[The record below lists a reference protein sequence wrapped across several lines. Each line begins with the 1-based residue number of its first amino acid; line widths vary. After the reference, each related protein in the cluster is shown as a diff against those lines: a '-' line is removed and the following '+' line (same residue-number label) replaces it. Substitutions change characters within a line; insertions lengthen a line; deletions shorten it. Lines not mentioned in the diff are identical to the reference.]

1 MKTISDIPR
10 SLNKENI
17 NEAIEA
23 YKVLLKDIPLK
34 IEETNLLALL
44 TRLKRGE
51 IGSGPWKNVSIFEA
65 ANRIMTDLV
74 ILFGVKK
81 IIDGEFPE
89 LKAFTHF
96 DIELGNENKNDHDI
110 ISRANGKVLIGEAF
124 NVAPSFFNVKKS
136 KSVKKLLTNKLTADH
151 LILLCNADS
160 HERTR
165 LDNNIEII
173 KVDIVL

>member
-10 SLNKENI
+10 NLNKDNI
-17 NEAIEA
+17 NETIEA
-23 YKVLLKDIPLK
+23 YKLLLADIPLK
-34 IEETNLLALL
+34 IEESNLLALL
-44 TRLKRGE
+44 NRLKRGQ

-81 IIDGEFPE
+81 IINGEYPD
-89 LKAFTHF
+89 LNIFTDF
-96 DIELGNENKNDHDI
+96 EVELGNENRNDHDI
-110 ISRANGKVLIGEAF
+110 ISYANDKVLIAEAF

-136 KSVKKLLTNKLTADH
+136 KSVKKLLTSKLTADH
-151 LILLCNADS
+151 LILFCNADS
-160 HERTR
+160 HDRTK
-165 LDNNIEII
+165 LNDNIEII